1 MRPRPG
7 TVVAGMAEL
16 IMPSVTPCVAA
27 MCSPISSAPAAMPA
41 VGQTRHAGEQNAPY
55 TTVAS
60 SCIKSPCQGTQLQ
73 MVSAMQ
79 SSCDTSRKASHTLIN
94 SADLKGMR
102 VDYRSKCRLIQR
114 LTVCSNLLTQLEDT
128 LC

>member
-41 VGQTRHAGEQNAPY
+41 APDFQGSGGRIGSAAH
-55 TTVAS
+55 VR
-60 SCIKSPCQGTQLQ
+60 SCVT
-73 MVSAMQ
+73 
-79 SSCDTSRKASHTLIN
+79 
-94 SADLKGMR
+94 
-102 VDYRSKCRLIQR
+102 
-114 LTVCSNLLTQLEDT
+114 
-128 LC
+128 